1 MLEQLRDRIA
11 GDADEDESDFALS
24 GLHWLTAGLF
34 LAVGAESAF
43 GERRGDQ
50 RASHAVRW
58 APLLAAPLAG
68 AAHAVRAIWPSPA
81 TRMLARVADG
91 VALTVGTAGLASSL
105 YSARRENETSAHQ
118 QLPSFAPLA
127 FAAVGVL
134 GMMLDEEEEQVEDV
148 QRSLER
154 RARVVE
160 RLVPK
165 RKARLDRIVV
175 HV

>member
-1 MLEQLRDRIA
+1 MLERLHDRVA
-11 GDADEDESDFALS
+11 GDADDEEREFALE
-24 GLHWLTAGLF
+24 GLHWMTAGLF
-34 LAVGAESAF
+34 LAVGAETAL

-50 RASHAVRW
+50 RVPNAFRW

-68 AAHAVRAIWPSPA
+68 AAHAARALWPGPA
-81 TRMLARVADG
+81 TRVLARVADG
-91 VALTVGTAGLASSL
+91 LALTVGTAGVASSL
-105 YSARRENETSAHQ
+105 YSARRENETSARQ
-118 QLPSFAPLA
+118 PVPSFAPLA
-127 FAAVGVL
+127 FAALGVL
-134 GMMLDEEEEQVEDV
+134 GMMLDEEEEGVEEV
-148 QRSLER
+148 QRSLAR